1 MGRLSQVWTSF
12 RRRVPP
18 ALIALALIAGGVW
31 VFLWLADLVQTGTV
45 ETFDERV
52 LLAFREPGDRA
63 ELLGP
68 HWLEVMVRDITALG
82 GVVVLSLVTI
92 TVVVYLLLTKRSRTA
107 LFVAVAVSSGAL
119 LTFWLKEAFGRE
131 RPTLVPDVDLVRG
144 AAFPSGHT
152 MMATVTYLT
161 LAALLGGTQERRR
174 VRAYLIGSATLLSI
188 LIGISRVYLAVH
200 WPTDVMAGWAAGAVW
215 ALLGWMVLRWFQRRG
230 VTEEPGEDPLGAE
243 ESDGD
248 EFEGIW

>member
-1 MGRLSQVWTSF
+1 MGRWSEGLSSF
-12 RRRVPP
+12 RKRVPA
-18 ALIALALIAGGVW
+18 ALIVLAVVAGGIW
-31 VFLWLADLVQTGTV
+31 LFLWVADLVQTGTV

-52 LLAFREPGDRA
+52 LLAFREPDDRTQ
-63 ELLGP
+63 LLGP
-68 HWLEVMVRDITALG
+68 QWLEVTVRDITALG
-82 GVVVLSLVTI
+82 GVAVLSLVTI
-92 TVVVYLLLTKRSRTA
+92 TVIVYLLLTNRARTA
-107 LFVAVAVSSGAL
+107 LFVLVAVSSGAL

-161 LAALLGGTQERRR
+161 LAALLAGTQERRR

-200 WPTDVMAGWAAGAVW
+200 WPTDVIAGWAAGAVW
-215 ALLGWMVLRWFQRRG
+215 ALLGWIVLRRFQQRG
-230 VTEEPGEDPLGAE
+230 VTEEPEDDAYEDGAYE
-243 ESDGD
+243 DTP
-248 EFEGIW
+248 

>member
-1 MGRLSQVWTSF
+1 MGRLSKAWSSF
-12 RRRVPP
+12 RRRVPA
-18 ALIALALIAGGVW
+18 ALLVLALVAGGIW
-31 VFLWLADLVQTGTV
+31 LFLWLADLVESGTV

-52 LLAFREPGDRA
+52 LLAFREPDDRA
-63 ELLGP
+63 QLLGP
-68 HWLEVMVRDITALG
+68 QWLEVTVRDITALG
-82 GVVVLSLVTI
+82 GVAVLSLVTI
-92 TVVVYLLLTKRSRTA
+92 TVIVYLLLTRRARTA
-107 LFVAVAVSSGAL
+107 LFVLAAVSSGAL

-161 LAALLGGTQERRR
+161 LAALLAGTQERRR

-200 WPTDVMAGWAAGAVW
+200 WPTDVIAGWAAGAVW
-215 ALLGWMVLRWFQRRG
+215 ALLGWMVLRRFQQRG
-230 VTEEPGEDPLGAE
+230 VTEEPG
-243 ESDGD
+243 DGTP
-248 EFEGIW
+248 GSPCPHTRLY